1 MSRRAASTAYR
12 TSEAHYSSVSRPS
25 GRLEQPVVSA
35 ARRPPAAPRSRRR
48 GHGRA
53 RAPLSIDPAGRDLAP
68 RAPRAPGRGE
78 RIAGHPRSIRR
89 KQVAR

>member
-1 MSRRAASTAYR
+1 MLRPRTNRATHR
-12 TSEAHYSSVSRPS
+12 F
-25 GRLEQPVVSA
+25 A

-78 RIAGHPRSIRR
+78 RIAGHPRRSAESTNGWIA
-89 KQVAR
+89 KQVARS